1 MSENFNLEIISPEKI
16 LLKTEATEVVL
27 PSFEGQMT
35 ILKNHIALVTFLRPG
50 LIEVHSN
57 QEVVKYFVEEGTV
70 EFKDNSLLILSSS
83 AVNIKNLSLDL
94 INGKIK
100 RSEERLNL
108 NEITDKEKYILSYKI
123 QTLQEINL

>member
-16 LLKTEATEVVL
+16 LLKAEVTEVVL

-50 LIEVHSN
+50 LVEVHSK
-57 QEVVKYFVEEGTV
+57 QEVAKYFVEEGTV

-83 AVNIKNLSLDL
+83 AVNTKNLSLDL
-94 INGKIK
+94 INEKIK
-100 RSEERLNL
+100 RSEEKLNL
-108 NEITDKEKYILSYKI
+108 SEITDKEKYILSYKI